1 MGLRRLCRTA
11 ALNVNVSLWDNL
23 CNVGRRGSADIKG
36 GFVLCIFGTVSK
48 TFFPLKLI
56 AYA

>member
-23 CNVGRRGSADIKG
+23 CMWAEG
-36 GFVLCIFGTVSK
+36 GAQISKVALFCASLVLFQK
-48 TFFPLKLI
+48 HFFLSS
-56 AYA
+56 